1 MSTFSTCTSSTRPD
15 PANDGNVL
23 FETDTKNIIIWDGSN
38 WKGYAN
44 DGNSIPVISNS
55 FSAEFNG
62 SSDYLD
68 VGQIS
73 TLTGA
78 SAQTVSMWF
87 KGATTSDYPAWGN
100 RTDSFNQFSGRY
112 YGGAVGTTGYYF
124 DVRNGPSVTA
134 SEYSYIVE
142 TANLPSDT
150 NWHHYVFVFNA
161 GSFAIYVDGVEKTG
175 IDAPG
180 KTPPTTLSST
190 AANLHVSR
198 AGGTSIYSEGSFD
211 EFAIW
216 DVALDASNAA
226 QLYNLGRPFDLST
239 NAGNYNKSTD
249 LTNWYRMGDDASDTD
264 SGGGS
269 PTSGDTIGN
278 VENAANNN
286 TNDAS
291 VGGGA
296 PTYSSSTPPN

>member
-1 MSTFSTCTSSTRPD
+1 MSTFLTTTSSNRPASPSSGD
-15 PANDGNVL
+15 VL

-55 FSAEFNG
+55 FSASFNG

-68 VGQIS
+68 AGQIT
-73 TLTGA
+73 TLAGA
-78 SAQTVSMWF
+78 SAQTVAFWF
-87 KGATTSDYPAWGN
+87 KSSTAGNFPDWGFRTGSTNQYGAFET
-100 RTDSFNQFSGRY
+100 
-112 YGGAVGTTGYYF
+112 GGGEYWF
-124 DVRNGPSVTA
+124 MVRNGAEGRYVLTA
-134 SEYSYIVE
+134 SDMP
-142 TANLPSDT
+142 NDT
-150 NWHHYVFVFNA
+150 NWHHFVHTFNA
-161 GSFAIYVDGVEKTG
+161 GSVEIYIDGVEKTG
-175 IDAPG
+175 TQTNPNPSAINGTIGDFYIG
-180 KTPPTTLSST
+180 KQGDISFFS
-190 AANLHVSR
+190 A
-198 AGGTSIYSEGSFD
+198 GSFD

-216 DVALDASNAA
+216 DVALDASNAS

-239 NAGNYNKSTD
+239 DAANYNTSAD
-249 LTNWYRMGDDASDTD
+249 LTHWWRMGDDASDTD

-296 PTYSSSTPPN
+296 PTYSSSTPG